1 MYRVEVYVTYK
12 ESVLDPQGQ
21 AVNEAIERLGFSG
34 VNDVRV
40 GKYFVM
46 TVEAGELEIDQ
57 KIDAICDKLLANPNM
72 EQYRYELEKVE
83 A

>member
-46 TVEAGELEIDQ
+46 TVEAGESEIDQ